1 MTPAVLEIKPAPE
14 VTRAE
19 RIIDNMDYTSFIV
32 GERVMSPGPGQVTF
46 DMSDSGGTLAICMAR
61 PTGEERRAFKAGLS
75 FKFAIEDQIIFLLV
89 RMGKAQ
95 WMDAPYYRWRS
106 PNLTQ
111 INYPNEGEALAIHAM
126 LIDAATG
133 ILCAQKLISPS
144 TEFSQALMT
153 AIAAQPEI
161 PDYDARL
168 NRIFATI
175 PTSELVRRA
184 VKC

>member
-1 MTPAVLEIKPAPE
+1 
-14 VTRAE
+14 
-19 RIIDNMDYTSFIV
+19 MDFTKFTV
-32 GERVMSPGPGQVTF
+32 GERIMRPGPDQVIF
-46 DMSDSGGTLAICMAR
+46 DMSDSGGALAICMAN

-75 FKFAIEDQIIFLLV
+75 FKLAVEEQIIFLLV
-89 RMGKAQ
+89 RMGKGS

-111 INYPNEGEALAIHAM
+111 INYPNEGEGLAIHAM

-133 ILCAQKLISPS
+133 ILCAQKLVSPS
-144 TEFSQALMT
+144 TEFSRALMM

-168 NRIFATI
+168 NRIYAST
-175 PTSELVRRA
+175 PTDVLLRRA
-184 VKC
+184 MKC